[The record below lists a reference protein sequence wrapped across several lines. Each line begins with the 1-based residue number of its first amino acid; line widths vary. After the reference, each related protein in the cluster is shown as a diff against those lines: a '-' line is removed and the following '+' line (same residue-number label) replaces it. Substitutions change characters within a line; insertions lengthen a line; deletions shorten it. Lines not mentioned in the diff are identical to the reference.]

1 MGIDKSSGIG
11 ISESQNLSLRETQ
24 QQRALDLEA
33 ESGTEKVD
41 YDFVM
46 LHLIAVL
53 ADMFDR
59 ESKLPPRWH
68 GQQST

>member
-1 MGIDKSSGIG
+1 
-11 ISESQNLSLRETQ
+11 
-24 QQRALDLEA
+24 LDLEA

-59 ESKLPPRWH
+59 ESKLPPRWQ